1 MARLSHALVLTAG
14 LGTRLDP
21 LTRVRAKPAVPV
33 AGEALVRRIIRGLV
47 AQSVTNLVLNL
58 HHLPATIAAV
68 VGDGQ
73 DLGAA
78 VRYSWEQ
85 PAILGSAGGP
95 ALALPLI
102 EASTFA
108 IVNGDTLSDV
118 DLAGLAS
125 AHRSGGALVTLAVTP
140 NREPQKYGGVR
151 MKADGDVTGFVPRGT
166 AAEGSFHFV
175 GVQIVEAEVFRTVPP
190 GVPRA
195 VIGGGRP
202 GTGNAGVY
210 DDLILH
216 QQGCVRAVV
225 LETTF
230 RDVGTVADYFAT
242 CLSLSDTPPDRV
254 VAGRGGMIDPSAT
267 VTRSILWDDVE
278 VGAGCRLDGCIV
290 TDGVRVP
297 AGRAF
302 RDAVLIETR
311 GEIESIPI
319 EHTKQ

>member
-68 VGDGQ
+68 VGDGR

-85 PAILGSAGGP
+85 PANPRQRRGTRTCPPPHRCLDVCHRQRRHAVERRPGRSCLGASSA
-95 ALALPLI
+95 
-102 EASTFA
+102 
-108 IVNGDTLSDV
+108 
-118 DLAGLAS
+118 
-125 AHRSGGALVTLAVTP
+125 GALVTLAVTP
-140 NREPQKYGGVR
+140 NREPDKYGGVR
-151 MKADGDVTGFVPRGT
+151 MNAGGEVTGFVPRGT
-166 AAEGSFHFV
+166 AAAGSFHFV

-202 GTGNAGVY
+202 GTENAGVY

-216 QQGCVRAVV
+216 QQGRVRGVV
-225 LETTF
+225 SETTF
-230 RDVGTVADYFAT
+230 RDVGTIADYFAT
-242 CLSLSDTPPDRV
+242 CLSLSDTPADRV
-254 VAGRGGMIDPSAT
+254 VAGRGGVIDPSAT
-267 VTRSILWDDVE
+267 VTRSILWDDVK
-278 VGAGCRLDGCIV
+278 VGP
-290 TDGVRVP
+290 GVVST
-297 AGRAF
+297 AA
-302 RDAVLIETR
+302 L
-311 GEIESIPI
+311 SIGPKW
-319 EHTKQ
+319 TN